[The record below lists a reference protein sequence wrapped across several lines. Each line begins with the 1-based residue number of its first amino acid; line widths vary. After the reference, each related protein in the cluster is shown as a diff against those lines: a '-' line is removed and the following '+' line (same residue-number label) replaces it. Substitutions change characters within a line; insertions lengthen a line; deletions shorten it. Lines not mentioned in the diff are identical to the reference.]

1 MAEADPHLA
10 IVGAGCKEVT
20 DLGLT
25 PILVGGMALVM
36 LGSRRVNA
44 GL

>member
-10 IVGAGCKEVT
+10 IVGAVCKEVT